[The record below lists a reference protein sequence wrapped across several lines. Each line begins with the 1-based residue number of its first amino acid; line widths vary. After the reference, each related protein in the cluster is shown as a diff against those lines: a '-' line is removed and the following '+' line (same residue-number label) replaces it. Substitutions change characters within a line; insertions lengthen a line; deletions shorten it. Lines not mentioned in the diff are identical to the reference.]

1 MAMVSVCF
9 LTLNT
14 VSVLDALFIVH
25 RSITLSFLLFY
36 PSFHLT
42 SFSSSLPPFSSP
54 SLPPPP
60 SLSVVS
66 CDPVNY
72 TMEQD
77 LTLRAYHTTF
87 WMYSGRGVAP
97 TGGTYLQYRA
107 TWHAHVLCFQW
118 NARYLQCNVMQA
130 NFDCIKWLRNYLN
143 TSEFNS
149 FV

>member
-1 MAMVSVCF
+1 MYTFQSANEGTVAVGSSCF

-25 RSITLSFLLFY
+25 RSITLSLLLFY
-36 PSFHLT
+36 
-42 SFSSSLPPFSSP
+42 
-54 SLPPPP
+54 
-60 SLSVVS
+60 
-66 CDPVNY
+66 PVNY

-77 LTLRAYHTTF
+77 LTTF
-87 WMYSGRGVAP
+87 RRWMCSGRGVAP

-118 NARYLQCNVMQA
+118 NATYLQCNVMQA

-143 TSEFNS
+143 TSDFNS